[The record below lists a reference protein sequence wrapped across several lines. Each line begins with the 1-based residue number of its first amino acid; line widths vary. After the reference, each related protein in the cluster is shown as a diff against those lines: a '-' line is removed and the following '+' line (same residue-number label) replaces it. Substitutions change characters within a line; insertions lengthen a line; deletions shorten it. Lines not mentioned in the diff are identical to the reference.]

1 MEATKR
7 KQRGEYVKF
16 YLLYTAVFVCT
27 AALVF
32 MAFVKGGKSFI
43 WNPDGLKQHYLS
55 LAYYGEW
62 LREIVYNLFVEH
74 KLLIPM
80 WDMNIGYGADI
91 LLTLHYYVLGDP
103 LNLLSVFVPAAKT
116 EYLYGALILLRIYLS
131 GIAFSAY
138 AFSHKKSKSGTLV
151 GMLLYCFSGYVLY
164 AGVKHPYFT
173 NPMIYLPFLLIGI
186 DRIFKKKK
194 PYLFIA
200 AVAVSAFSNFYF
212 FYMLCIFMFLY
223 AVFRYFMTEKGFRIN
238 TMLLWLG
245 KFVGFFVIGILIAA
259 PIFLPIVLKMLDAQR
274 LGVDNEI
281 SVLYSSLYY
290 EKAWFGFAG
299 YVNPSSW
306 NVMGYT
312 PVALFSVFVL
322 WLKKKKHTE
331 LKLGFLLLSVFI
343 CIPYIGHVFNGF
355 SYVTV
360 RWIWGYSMLVAY
372 IVTCTFPYFSQLSK
386 KEKIWITAGML
397 LWMAGTVFAVRDGLK
412 GYWLSAVRI
421 FILSACLMGWCF
433 FPIRKN
439 MVFRLGMLGIAIG
452 GIFLNSIT
460 CYDNYVKQFVDRGE
474 GWTKITEVPDNAIK
488 EQDDEFYRYDQYEAT
503 DITNAAM
510 IQKKCSPQFYFSM
523 SDSNISSF
531 MREMY
536 LNFST
541 DYNYKNLDGR
551 SVLEALAAVRYFVIK
566 ENGQGYLPYAYTKQN
581 GEVVLD
587 GVRYVAYED
596 ENALPLGVTFDYFLP
611 RQEYEKMD
619 VLEKQEA
626 LLQGVVVEEAEIAQ
640 CTPSFTSEEVPY
652 TITLG
657 EGITQTG
664 ENTFKVNKKNAEL
677 VLDFQGKE
685 ESETY
690 LILDGLHY
698 EGKGTLFYIYVT
710 CENAT
715 KSIRYR
721 TESVRSYCGMHDFL
735 CNLGFSSEAQNEVRL
750 RFPEKGIYTME
761 QLRIACQPVEPLA
774 AYSSKLKEE
783 TLERAAFG
791 TNSMEGQIKLAEP
804 KILFLS
810 IPYSKGFKA
819 YVDGEEWEIKQA
831 DTMYMALELEAGEHQ
846 IVLTYTTPYL
856 KLGILLMVL
865 GIFSVGG
872 LVVLDRKRKKDSAA

>member
-7 KQRGEYVKF
+7 KQCGEYVKF

-32 MAFVKGGKSFI
+32 TAFMKGGKSFI
-43 WNPDGLKQHYLS
+43 WRPDGLKQHYLS
-55 LAYYGEW
+55 LAYYGEY
-62 LREIVYNLFVEH
+62 LREIIHNLFVEH
-74 KLLIPM
+74 KFLIPM

-103 LNLLSVFVPAAKT
+103 LNLLSVFVPAEKT
-116 EYLYGALILLRIYLS
+116 EYLYEALILLRIYLS

-138 AFSHKKSKSGTLV
+138 AFSHKKNKSGTLI

-186 DRIFKKKK
+186 DRIFKKKR

-200 AVAVSAFSNFYF
+200 AVTVSAVSNFYF

-223 AVFRYFMTEKGFRIN
+223 AVFRYFMTEKGFRISA
-238 TMLLWLG
+238 MLMWLG
-245 KFVGFFVIGILIAA
+245 KFIGFFAIGIMLAA
-259 PIFLPIVLKMLDAQR
+259 PIFLPIVLKMLGAQR

-281 SVLYSSLYY
+281 PILFSALYY

-299 YVNPSSW
+299 YVSPSSW

-312 PVALFSVFVL
+312 PIALFSVFVL

-372 IVTCTFPYFSQLSK
+372 IVTCTFPYISSLGK
-386 KEKIWITAGML
+386 KEKLWITAGML
-397 LWMAGTVFAVRDGLK
+397 LWMVISALIVIVGLEK
-412 GYWLSAVRI
+412 YWLPAMGI
-421 FILSACLMGWCF
+421 FVLSVCLMGWCF
-433 FPIRKN
+433 FPVRKS
-439 MVFRLGMLGIAIG
+439 MIFRLGVLGIAVG

-460 CYDNYVKQFVDRGE
+460 CYYNYVKQFVDSGS
-474 GWTKITEVPDNAIK
+474 GWTTITEVPDNAIQ
-488 EQDDEFYRYDQYEAT
+488 EEDNEFYRYDQYEAT

-510 IQKKCSPQFYFSM
+510 IQKKCTPQFYFSM
-523 SDSNISSF
+523 SDNNISSF

-536 LNFST
+536 LNFSS
-541 DYNYKNLDGR
+541 DYNYNNLDGR
-551 SVLEALAAVRYFVIK
+551 SVLEALAAVRYFVIQ
-566 ENGQGYLPYAYTKQN
+566 EDGQGYLPYAYTKQN
-581 GEVVLD
+581 GDVVLD
-587 GVRYVAYED
+587 GMRYIAYED
-596 ENALPLGVTFDYFLP
+596 ENALPMGVTFEHYLS
-611 RQEYEKMD
+611 RQEYEKLD
-619 VLEKQEA
+619 VLKKQEA
-626 LLQGVVVEEAEIAQ
+626 LLQAVVVEEAEIDW
-640 CTPSFTSEEVPY
+640 CSPEFTCEEVPY
-652 TITLG
+652 TVTLG
-657 EGITQTG
+657 EGVIQTE
-664 ENTFKVNKKNAEL
+664 ENTFKVSKKNAEI
-677 VLDFQGKE
+677 VLNFQGKG

-690 LILDGLHY
+690 LILEGLHY
-698 EGKGTLFYIYVT
+698 EGKGTLFNICVT
-710 CENAT
+710 GEGVAKN
-715 KSIRYR
+715 IRYR
-721 TESVRSYCGMHDFL
+721 TESERSYCGMHDFL
-735 CNLGFSSEAQNEVRL
+735 CNLGFRKEAQNEVRL
-750 RFPEKGIYTME
+750 TFPEKGIYTME
-761 QLRIACQPVEPLA
+761 QLRVACQPVVPLA
-774 AYSSKLKEE
+774 SYSSKLKEK
-783 TLERAAFG
+783 TLEQITFG
-791 TNSMEGQIKLAEP
+791 TNSMKGKIRLAEP

-846 IVLTYTTPYL
+846 VELTYTTPYL
-856 KLGILLMVL
+856 KLGILVMIL
-865 GIFSVGG
+865 GIFSVA
-872 LVVLDRKRKKDSAA
+872 VLIVWERKRKKKEAA